1 MKKKITFIV
10 TTLNAGGINN
20 FLLHLLAKIDTP
32 KIEEIKFLY
41 TLGPGDAIEKF
52 KATGA
57 TVEPCLRTSTF
68 YLSFSYRI
76 SKLIRSSNKYLY
88 PFRLFSELRKNRP
101 DIVYS
106 HDHHANIL
114 IPLVI
119 CYLLG
124 IKFVLQIHS
133 IENKTLQKHWY
144 ARLLKIF
151 TKKNDV
157 ILFGSYSLKNHYS
170 TLSQLMPGNIRVI
183 YYFVNDLGPVNKGI
197 NTEIKRKLGIEQN
210 AVVLGFIGRLI
221 TMKHVDVLVE
231 AFSQMNR
238 QNIKLVIIGD
248 GSSRSELTALVER
261 LGLAKDVYFIG
272 KVTNPEYWL
281 NIIDINVLPT
291 EYEGQPI
298 AVIECMNK
306 GIANVCSNVIGVK
319 EIVEHKHNGLLF
331 EFNNPDD
338 LRSKLEDLINDP
350 ALKANLV
357 DNGLDY
363 YQKHFNP
370 DVLKNKF
377 EELLE
382 IQ

>member
-20 FLLHLLAKIDTP
+20 FLLHLLAKIDT
-32 KIEEIKFLY
+32 KNIEEIKFLY

-52 KATGA
+52 RTIGA
-57 TVEPCLRTSTF
+57 TVKPCLRISTF
-68 YLSFSYRI
+68 NLSLSYRI
-76 SKLIRSSNKYLY
+76 GKLIRQFNKYLY
-88 PFRLFSELRKNRP
+88 PFRLFFELRKNRP

-114 IPLVI
+114 TPLII

-124 IKFVLQIHS
+124 IKFILQIHS
-133 IENKTLQKHWY
+133 IENKTLQKLWY

-151 TKKNDV
+151 VKKNDV
-157 ILFGSYSLKNHYS
+157 FLFGSNSLKNHYS
-170 TLSQLMPGNIRVI
+170 TLSEVVPDNIRVI
-183 YYFVNDLGPVNKGI
+183 YYFVNDLGPVNKEI
-197 NTEIKRKLGIEQN
+197 NIEIREKLGIEQSN
-210 AVVLGFIGRLI
+210 VVIGFIGRLVA
-221 TMKHVDVLVE
+221 MKHVDILIK
-231 AFSQMNR
+231 AFSMMNPV
-238 QNIKLVIIGD
+238 NIKLVIIGE
-248 GSSRSELTALVER
+248 GSSKEELMQLVDRLALK
-261 LGLAKDVYFIG
+261 KDVYFIG

-319 EIVEHKHNGLLF
+319 EIVEHKYNGLLF
-331 EFNNPDD
+331 EFNNADD
-338 LRSKLEDLINDP
+338 LKLKLEDLINDL
-350 ALKANLV
+350 ALKTRLV

-363 YQKHFNP
+363 YRKYFNP

>member
-20 FLLHLLAKIDTP
+20 FLLHLLAKIDTK

-57 TVEPCLRTSTF
+57 TVKPCLRTSSF
-68 YLSFSYRI
+68 DLSFSYRI
-76 SKLIRSSNKYLY
+76 GKLIRRSNKYLY
-88 PFRLFSELRKNRP
+88 PFRLFAELRKNRP

-106 HDHHANIL
+106 HDHHADIL
-114 IPLVI
+114 TPLII

-124 IKFVLQIHS
+124 IKFILQVHS
-133 IENKTLQKHWY
+133 IENKTLQKSWY
-144 ARLLKIF
+144 VRLLKVF

-157 ILFGSYSLKNHYS
+157 FLFGSYSLKSHYS
-170 TLSQLMPGNIRVI
+170 TLSKLLPDNIRVI
-183 YYFVNDLGPVNKGI
+183 YYFVNDLGPVNKAV
-197 NTEIKRKLGIEQN
+197 NTEIKKQLGIEQN

-221 TMKHVDVLVE
+221 TMKHVDTLVE
-231 AFSQMNR
+231 AFYRMNR

-248 GSSRSELTALVER
+248 GSSKSELTALVER
-261 LGLAKDVYFIG
+261 LGLTKDVHFIG

-306 GIANVCSNVIGVK
+306 GIVNVCSNVIGVK
-319 EIVEHKHNGLLF
+319 EIVEHKYNGLLF
-331 EFNNPDD
+331 EFNNADD
-338 LRSKLEDLINDP
+338 LKLKLEDLIDDT
-350 ALKANLV
+350 ALKTKLIN
-357 DNGLDY
+357 NGLDY
-363 YQKHFNP
+363 YHEHFNP

-382 IQ
+382 I